1 MGEDFGAAE
10 HIDDEDQR
18 LGHEGLLREV
28 EGHAEVGIVA
38 ILLCVPGGDHEKGG
52 EDEIDGASYAG
63 IVERLGKSVIGRRLN
78 VMSDADCHDEHDRSD
93 VPANDRDGLR
103 YGEGKAMSS
112 GGERDSQ

>member
-1 MGEDFGAAE
+1 MGEDCGAAE

-38 ILLCVPGGDHEKGG
+38 ILVCIPGGDHEKGG

-63 IVERLGKSVIGRRLN
+63 IVERLGKSVVGRRLN
-78 VMSDADCHDEHDRSD
+78 VMSDADCHDEQSMI
-93 VPANDRDGLR
+93 
-103 YGEGKAMSS
+103 EAMYQPMIVM
-112 GGERDSQ
+112 GCDMVKGRR